1 MNQKEKIE
9 ASEEKIQET
18 ICKSKNAFLWQNR
31 NECFLIMIFVDTA
44 SCHTKRW
51 WVLQFI
57 ILVALW
63 IALNSIHDEMYIK
76 EVWA

>member
-31 NECFLIMIFVDTA
+31 NECFLIMIFCGYSFVSYKKDGGFFN
-44 SCHTKRW
+44 
-51 WVLQFI
+51 L
-57 ILVALW
+57 
-63 IALNSIHDEMYIK
+63 
-76 EVWA
+76 